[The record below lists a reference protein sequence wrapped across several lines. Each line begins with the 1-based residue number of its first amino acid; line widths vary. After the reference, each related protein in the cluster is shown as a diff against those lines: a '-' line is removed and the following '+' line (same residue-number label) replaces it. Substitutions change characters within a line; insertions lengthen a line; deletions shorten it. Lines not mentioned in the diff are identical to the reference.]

1 MSSKIT
7 PLVGIVSC
15 RRNQDGHYFH
25 MVGEKYIKA
34 INDYTDCAGV
44 LIPAVKDELL
54 NESILDKLDG
64 FLLTGSLSNVHPD
77 RYNVELIDDKLIVDE
92 SRDSFVFSMID
103 AILEREIP
111 LFAIC
116 RGFQEMNVAFGGTL
130 YQDLDRDSTYKD
142 HDFKRDDPQE
152 IQYGVSHKV
161 SFINNGLLHQ
171 ITGVESAEVNSLHAQ
186 GVQEL
191 GDGLND
197 WMLLVMT
204 VWLRPLPLMERKGLI
219 YLCSG
224 TLSGNLEPA
233 LHQPLC
239 LTILV
244 MPVKFLQKNHEAS
257 RYFRVV

>member
-34 INDYTDCAGV
+34 INDHTDCAGV
-44 LIPAVKDELL
+44 LIPAINDKLL
-54 NESILDKLDG
+54 NGGILDKLDG

-77 RYNVELIDDKLIVDE
+77 RYNAELIDEQLMVDE
-92 SRDSFVFSMID
+92 SRDKFVFSMID

-130 YQDLDRDSTYKD
+130 YQDLDRDSNYKD
-142 HDFKRDDPQE
+142 HDFKRDDPLE

-191 GDGLND
+191 GHDLTVDAVSNDGL
-197 WMLLVMT
+197 VEAFT
-204 VWLRPLPLMERKGLI
+204 VDRAQGFNLSVQWHPEWKP
-219 YLCSG
+219 G
-224 TLSGNLEPA
+224 TSSTSTSLFNYFGNACKVFAEKP
-233 LHQPLC
+233 
-239 LTILV
+239 
-244 MPVKFLQKNHEAS
+244 
-257 RYFRVV
+257 

>member
-15 RRNQDGHYFH
+15 RRDQDGHYFD

-34 INDYTDCAGV
+34 INNYTDCAGV
-44 LIPAVKDELL
+44 LIPAVKDEFL
-54 NESILDKLDG
+54 NGSILDKLDG

-77 RYNVELIDDKLIVDE
+77 RYNAELINEQLMVDE
-92 SRDSFVFSMID
+92 SRDRFVFSMID

-130 YQDLDRDSTYKD
+130 YQDLDRDSNYKD
-142 HDFKRDDPQE
+142 HDFKRDDPLE

-171 ITGVESAEVNSLHAQ
+171 ITGVESAEVNSLHSQ

-191 GDGLND
+191 GHDLIVDALSKDGL
-197 WMLLVMT
+197 VEAFT
-204 VWLRPLPLMERKGLI
+204 VDGAQ
-219 YLCSG
+219 G
-224 TLSGNLEPA
+224 FNLSVQWHPEWKPETSSTSTSLFNYFGNACKVFAEKP
-233 LHQPLC
+233 
-239 LTILV
+239 
-244 MPVKFLQKNHEAS
+244 
-257 RYFRVV
+257 

>member
-15 RRNQDGHYFH
+15 RRIQDRHYFH
-25 MVGEKYIKA
+25 MVGEKYISA
-34 INDYTDCAGV
+34 VNDYADCAGV

-77 RYNVELIDDKLIVDE
+77 RYNVEVIDEELIVDE
-92 SRDSFVFSMID
+92 SRDGFVFSMID
-103 AILEREIP
+103 VILEREIP

-130 YQDLDRDSTYKD
+130 YQDLDRDSSYKD

-161 SFINNGLLHQ
+161 SFVSNGLLNQ

-191 GDGLND
+191 GDGLTVD
-197 WMLLVMT
+197 AVSDDGLVEAFT
-204 VWLRPLPLMERKGLI
+204 VDGAQGFNLSVQWHPEWKP
-219 YLCSG
+219 G
-224 TLSGNLEPA
+224 TSSTSTALFNYFGNACKVFAEKP
-233 LHQPLC
+233 
-239 LTILV
+239 
-244 MPVKFLQKNHEAS
+244 
-257 RYFRVV
+257 

>member
-34 INDYTDCAGV
+34 INDHTDCAGV
-44 LIPAVKDELL
+44 LIPAINDELL
-54 NESILDKLDG
+54 NGGILDKLDG

-77 RYNVELIDDKLIVDE
+77 RYNAELIDEQLMVDE
-92 SRDSFVFSMID
+92 SRDRFVFSMID

-130 YQDLDRDSTYKD
+130 YQDLDRDSSYKN
-142 HDFKRDDPQE
+142 HDFKRDDPPD

-161 SFINNGLLHQ
+161 SFVNNGLLRQ

-191 GDGLND
+191 GDGLTID
-197 WMLLVMT
+197 AVSDDGLVEAFT
-204 VWLRPLPLMERKGLI
+204 VDQAQGFN
-219 YLCSG
+219 
-224 TLSGNLEPA
+224 LSVQWHPEWKPEISPTSIALFNHFGNACKVFAEKP
-233 LHQPLC
+233 
-239 LTILV
+239 
-244 MPVKFLQKNHEAS
+244 
-257 RYFRVV
+257 

>member
-15 RRNQDGHYFH
+15 RRDQDGHYFH

-34 INDYTDCAGV
+34 INNYTDCAGI
-44 LIPAVKDELL
+44 LIPAINDELL
-54 NESILDKLDG
+54 NGSILDKLDG

-77 RYNVELIDDKLIVDE
+77 RYNAELIDEQLMVDE
-92 SRDSFVFSMID
+92 SRDRFVFSMID

-130 YQDLDRDSTYKD
+130 YQDLDRDSSYKD
-142 HDFKRDDPQE
+142 HDFKRDDPLE

-161 SFINNGLLHQ
+161 NFINNGLLHQ

-191 GDGLND
+191 GHDLTVDAVSNDGLIEAF
-197 WMLLVMT
+197 T
-204 VWLRPLPLMERKGLI
+204 VDGAQGFNLSVQWHPEWKP
-219 YLCSG
+219 G
-224 TLSGNLEPA
+224 TSSTSTSLFNYFGNACKVFAKKP
-233 LHQPLC
+233 
-239 LTILV
+239 
-244 MPVKFLQKNHEAS
+244 
-257 RYFRVV
+257 

>member
-34 INDYTDCAGV
+34 INDHTDCAGV
-44 LIPAVKDELL
+44 LIPAINDKLL
-54 NESILDKLDG
+54 NGGILDKLDG

-77 RYNVELIDDKLIVDE
+77 RYNAELIDEQLMVDE
-92 SRDSFVFSMID
+92 SRDKFVFSMID

-130 YQDLDRDSTYKD
+130 YQDLDRDSNYKD
-142 HDFKRDDPQE
+142 HDFKRDDPLE

-191 GDGLND
+191 GHDLIVDAVSNDGL
-197 WMLLVMT
+197 VEAFT
-204 VWLRPLPLMERKGLI
+204 VDGAQ
-219 YLCSG
+219 G
-224 TLSGNLEPA
+224 FNLSVQWHPEWKPETSSTSTSLFNYFGNACKTFAEKP
-233 LHQPLC
+233 
-239 LTILV
+239 
-244 MPVKFLQKNHEAS
+244 
-257 RYFRVV
+257 

>member
-44 LIPAVKDELL
+44 LIPAMNDEFL
-54 NESILDKLDG
+54 NGSILDKLDG

-77 RYNVELIDDKLIVDE
+77 RYSAELIDEQLMVDE
-92 SRDSFVFSMID
+92 SRDRFVFSMID

-130 YQDLDRDSTYKD
+130 YQDLDRDSNYKD
-142 HDFKRDDPQE
+142 HDFKRDDPLE

-191 GDGLND
+191 GHDLTVDAVSNDGL
-197 WMLLVMT
+197 VEAFT
-204 VWLRPLPLMERKGLI
+204 VDGAQGFNLSVQWHPEWKP
-219 YLCSG
+219 G
-224 TLSGNLEPA
+224 TSSTSTSLFNYFGNACKVFAEKP
-233 LHQPLC
+233 
-239 LTILV
+239 
-244 MPVKFLQKNHEAS
+244 
-257 RYFRVV
+257 

>member
-34 INDYTDCAGV
+34 INDYTDCAGI
-44 LIPAVKDELL
+44 LIPAINDELL

-77 RYNVELIDDKLIVDE
+77 RYNAELIDEQLMVDE
-92 SRDSFVFSMID
+92 FRDRFVFSMID

-130 YQDLDRDSTYKD
+130 YQDLDRDSSYEN
-142 HDFKRDDPQE
+142 HDFKRDDPLE

-161 SFINNGLLHQ
+161 SFVNNGLLHQ

-191 GDGLND
+191 GNGLTIDAVSDDGL
-197 WMLLVMT
+197 VEAFT
-204 VWLRPLPLMERKGLI
+204 VDQAQGFN
-219 YLCSG
+219 
-224 TLSGNLEPA
+224 LSVQWHPEWKPEISSTSISLFNYFGNACKVFAEKP
-233 LHQPLC
+233 
-239 LTILV
+239 
-244 MPVKFLQKNHEAS
+244 
-257 RYFRVV
+257 

>member
-34 INDYTDCAGV
+34 INDHTDCAGV
-44 LIPAVKDELL
+44 LIPAINDELL
-54 NESILDKLDG
+54 NGGILDKLDG

-77 RYNVELIDDKLIVDE
+77 RYNAELIDDQLMVDE
-92 SRDSFVFSMID
+92 SRDKFVFSMID

-130 YQDLDRDSTYKD
+130 YQDLDRDSSYKN
-142 HDFKRDDPQE
+142 HDFKRDDPLD

-161 SFINNGLLHQ
+161 SFVNNGLLHQ

-191 GDGLND
+191 GDGLTID
-197 WMLLVMT
+197 AVSHDGLVEAFT
-204 VWLRPLPLMERKGLI
+204 VDQAQGFN
-219 YLCSG
+219 
-224 TLSGNLEPA
+224 LSVQWHPEWKPEISPTSISLFNHFGNACKVFAEKP
-233 LHQPLC
+233 
-239 LTILV
+239 
-244 MPVKFLQKNHEAS
+244 
-257 RYFRVV
+257 